1 METEIGCALT
11 MHGHLTSSAMGRGA
25 EGEPVILR
33 GAKAMGN
40 VASL

>member
-1 METEIGCALT
+1 MGCTLT
-11 MHGHLTSSAMGRGA
+11 THGHLTSSAMGRGA
-25 EGEPVILR
+25 KGEPVMLM